1 MINHVTFLQIFGTSL
16 KEMLEDLD
24 QGDVAETVKI
34 FFEASK
40 ILAPVKKATLSLQD
54 VRTWNYLVMNT

>member
-1 MINHVTFLQIFGTSL
+1 
-16 KEMLEDLD
+16 MLEDLD

-40 ILAPVKKATLSLQD
+40 ILSPVKKATLSIQD
-54 VRTWNYLVMNT
+54 VGVLVVQLS